1 MSDRTGAQQTME
13 QLQQRYEQF
22 KSQKVKFETQRD
34 AALEELENLK
44 QQARELYDSDDV
56 SELEKMLERM
66 KAENENKRSQYQASL
81 DNIDRQLQEVES
93 KFSDNASQEA

>member
-22 KSQKVKFETQRD
+22 KSQRVKFETQRD